1 MPAILKSELDVLL
14 ADPQNAARISE
25 RGYRQ
30 KMQGVVDRL
39 LAEPTRRIILLAGP
53 SSSGKTTTASL
64 LREMLGTEGHPAA
77 VVSLDDFYRELDEP
91 DYPRHPDGTLDYEAP
106 DAIDIAEV
114 HDCLETV
121 LRGEVYPLPRFDF
134 LKRTRALK
142 RTPLSIPEG
151 GYLIVEGLH
160 ALNPRLSVGLARER
174 LLKMFISVSTNLFSD
189 GADTPFL
196 TGRKIRFMRRM
207 SRDRLYR
214 ASSAAQ
220 TYALWQS
227 VRAGEENYLYPFR
240 DLADVQLDTF
250 HPYEVGVLRPLVE
263 GLLDAPDAP
272 RNPYIDEIRLALLE
286 FSPLDDALVPP
297 TSLLREFLPP
307 LGE

>member
-1 MPAILKSELDVLL
+1 MPAILRSELDRLL
-14 ADPQNAARISE
+14 ADPPAAARLSE
-25 RGYRQ
+25 QGYRQ
-30 KMQGVVDRL
+30 RLEGVVARL
-39 LAEPTRRIILLAGP
+39 LSEPERRIILLAGP

-64 LREMLGTEGHPAA
+64 LREMLGAAGHPAA
-77 VVSLDDFYRELDEP
+77 TVSLDDFYRALDEP
-91 DYPRHPDGTLDYEAP
+91 DYPRHPDGSYDYEAP

-134 LKRTRALK
+134 MKKARAPE
-142 RTPLSIPEG
+142 RTPLAIPDG

-174 LLKMFISVSTNLFSD
+174 LFKLFISVSTNIFED
-189 GADTPFL
+189 GEDTPFL

-214 ASSAAQ
+214 ASSAAE
-220 TYALWQS
+220 TYTMWQS

-240 DLADVQLDTF
+240 DLADVCLDTF
-250 HPYEVGVLRPLVE
+250 HPYEVGILRPHIE
-263 GLLDAPDAP
+263 RLLSAPDAP
-272 RNPYIDEIRLALLE
+272 RNPYVDDIRRGLLK
-286 FSPLDDALVPP
+286 FPPLDDALVPA

-307 LGE
+307 LGK